1 MLLKII
7 HITIALYAAVR
18 SDDLPRTLS
27 SFKRYLTAIEKM
39 RAGFLMPPLFVIIP
53 FAGMEH
59 VYPLYLELC
68 LRRFPA

>member
-1 MLLKII
+1 
-7 HITIALYAAVR
+7 
-18 SDDLPRTLS
+18 
-27 SFKRYLTAIEKM
+27 
-39 RAGFLMPPLFVIIP
+39 MPPLFVIIP